1 MDSINDISRMFHT
14 ESEKLENL
22 VNNATTKSELSAH
35 EIIETYYQIMNIT
48 SMSTM
53 LKQQLGGSDEHNSLI
68 KKIEETQKFISE
80 KFDSNLHPSI
90 MTQLENSLAD
100 ITKTLQSNNTVE
112 KSKDEIESEAKLY
125 EQLRQT
131 MSTKEFVGQYD
142 KGLSHD

>member
-1 MDSINDISRMFHT
+1 MTSIDDISRMFHT

-22 VNNATTKSELSAH
+22 INNATTKSELSIP
-35 EIIETYYQIMNIT
+35 EIVEAYYQIMNVF

-53 LKQQLGGSDEHNSLI
+53 LKQQHGGSNEHNSLI
-68 KKIEETQKFISE
+68 EEIEETRKFISE

-90 MTQLENSLAD
+90 MRQLSNSITD
-100 ITKTLQSNNTVE
+100 ITKTLQSGTLD

-125 EQLRQT
+125 EKLRQT
-131 MSTKEFVGQYD
+131 MSTKEFVEQYD